1 MFLILG
7 LRIHARRNPETSPGS
22 LETRTGGSSLE
33 RSFIYSGYSSP
44 GLNNPAREQPTIST
58 FGIISCVE
66 LQTVGVV
73 EIIIWCHFFVFSLL
87 FNLVFTRRAL
97 TLIFAFSVRF
107 TYCEIFPF
115 YLPCY
120 FYLYVFLLF
129 SYRRLTADPGTW
141 IPFVFMSGQSR
152 REQRRRKCRGISEYG
167 AYSEI
172 ESDSGVQ
179 STIGEDVAS
188 VVGEASLVVSIEE
201 HESENI
207 EGDELSVITV
217 RESDRIPLDSVG
229 GVGQERDESVVRSK
243 SRGTVRATTHHR
255 SVSRASR
262 NGGASMVPSTTR
274 MSRGRERESRE
285 RSREIVERVLDDDP
299 SSEGDY
305 ESDYGEMT
313 HEQRIEKLLEAL
325 AGTAVES
332 RKQKLSDYVNKEVQ
346 TIASYRDSD

>member
-1 MFLILG
+1 MLG
-7 LRIHARRNPETSPGS
+7 GIQRRHPGHWKHVP
-22 LETRTGGSSLE
+22 GGSSLE
-33 RSFIYSGYSSP
+33 RSFIYSGNSSP
-44 GLNNPAREQPTIST
+44 GLNNPAREQLTIST

-87 FNLVFTRRAL
+87 FHLVFTRRVF

-129 SYRRLTADPGTW
+129 SYRRLTEDPGTW

-188 VVGEASLVVSIEE
+188 VVGEASVVVSIEE
-201 HESENI
+201 HESENM

-217 RESDRIPLDSVG
+217 RESDMIPLDSVG

-274 MSRGRERESRE
+274 ISRGRERKSRE
-285 RSREIVERVLDDDP
+285 RLWRGYWMMTRQVRATMRVIM
-299 SSEGDY
+299 G
-305 ESDYGEMT
+305 
-313 HEQRIEKLLEAL
+313 R
-325 AGTAVES
+325 
-332 RKQKLSDYVNKEVQ
+332 
-346 TIASYRDSD
+346 